1 MIRQLRARKAAAA
14 FWAALAVAVPAILTP
29 ARAMASCDPKQEC
42 CSGRHTVAPRLVQL
56 TVTAV
61 NRRFQ
66 EESFIARSM
75 RASRILPLIIAES
88 GGDPTCVTD
97 TDSHS
102 AKRPYGWGSPGA
114 NTYKWETTEVT
125 RGLNRPKPL
134 KYNLTSNF
142 GLMQQSADVLTSD
155 SSGGTRRI
163 FNEYRDL
170 IKKDPAAALEKCASR
185 DFYSVR
191 VGPEDFFGSA
201 ATCKLES
208 TGKCFGKVVMLC
220 PALNV
225 ELGLQ
230 KLKTRP
236 GYFQNYRKKP
246 LCQDYLK
253 KLFKKVEADLSE
265 NSSSKGAA
273 PQHSIQKPK
282 GAPGGASQGD

>member
-1 MIRQLRARKAAAA
+1 MIRQLRARKAAAV
-14 FWAALAVAVPAILTP
+14 FWAVFAVAAFAILTP

-42 CSGRHTVAPRLVQL
+42 CAGRYTVAPRLVQL
-56 TVTAV
+56 TAMAA

-66 EESFIARSM
+66 EESFTARSI

-97 TDSHS
+97 MQGSTS
-102 AKRPYGWGSPGA
+102 KRPFEWGRPGA
-114 NTYKWETTEVT
+114 NTYKWETTEVR
-125 RGLNRPKPL
+125 RGLSRPRPL
-134 KYNLTSNF
+134 DYNSETNF
-142 GLMQQSADVLTSD
+142 GLMQQSSNVLTTD
-155 SSGGTRRI
+155 STGGTRRI

-170 IKKDPAAALEKCASR
+170 MKNDPEAALEKCASR

-191 VGPEDFFGSA
+191 VPPKDFFGSA
-201 ATCKLES
+201 ATCELEK

-236 GYFQNYRKKP
+236 GYFQNHRKKP
-246 LCQDYLK
+246 LCQAHFLKIFK
-253 KLFKKVEADLSE
+253 KLEAE
-265 NSSSKGAA
+265 SSTEREPRRPAPTKGAA
-273 PQHSIQKPK
+273 SS
-282 GAPGGASQGD
+282 GGSSQAD